1 LEVTVKTFIAT
12 LTFLLAAAV
21 LATAQGTDEQNK
33 DHRPLGLGYVFVG
46 GASHSM
52 GLTAGMGG
60 ELSSSTGL
68 GMGLEVGAIAFTRKG
83 DQYYDSYTTG
93 VSSADVLYHYYS
105 KKANLKDVS
114 PFVAGGY
121 TILFGHNSVPL
132 GKDVETNGFNIGG
145 GVDLFATKHA
155 GLRFDVR
162 YYGHGG
168 RILKNAYPDVAEFSF
183 VAFRIGLTFR

>member
-1 LEVTVKTFIAT
+1 MKTLIAT
-12 LTFLLAAAV
+12 LAFLLAAAV
-21 LATAQGTDEQNK
+21 PVSAQSTDEQNK
-33 DHRPLGLGYVFVG
+33 DHRPLCLGYAFVG
-46 GASHSM
+46 DASHSM
-52 GLTAGMGG
+52 GLAAGMGG

-68 GMGLEVGAIAFTRKG
+68 GIGLEVGVTAFTRRG
-83 DQYYDSYTTG
+83 DQYYNSYTTG

-105 KKANLKDVS
+105 KKTKLRDVS

-121 TILFGHNSVPL
+121 TILFGHNSVPE
-132 GKDVETNGFNIGG
+132 GKDVKTNGFNIGG